1 MTEPE
6 QTTEAPPNVRRRRQI
21 LYTAAAIAV
30 LVVAGFG
37 VHSLIS
43 SKKEPPKPVKL
54 ATPVIVERF
63 ELKPVAGAAGR
74 GIAELLRRPTGTGL
88 RILASG
94 LQPSKSKQVY
104 QLVLTG
110 GTSAEKLL
118 GNEVV
123 GRTGY
128 FVGEA
133 KVTVDE
139 LHAYKR
145 IELRLVSAGPPA
157 TEKTILRGPIP
168 D

>member
-6 QTTEAPPNVRRRRQI
+6 QTTTGTPNVRRRRLI
-21 LYTAAAIAV
+21 LYTAAALAL

-37 VHSLIS
+37 VHSLVS
-43 SKKEPPKPVKL
+43 GKKSQPKVVKM

-63 ELKPVAGAAGR
+63 ELKPVGGAAGR
-74 GIAELLRRPTGTGL
+74 GIAELLNRPTGTGL

-104 QLVLTG
+104 QLVLAG

-123 GRTGY
+123 GKTGY

-133 KVTVDE
+133 KISVDE

-157 TEKTILRGPIP
+157 SEQTILRGPIP